1 MSMSKLDATETTR
14 TLTVVLPEA
23 EWQALRS
30 VEPDA
35 IGWLQERIRE
45 RLGSSG
51 AVEARDDFG
60 SQSSGQDVYSGGDEY

>member
-1 MSMSKLDATETTR
+1 MTMSKLDATEATR

-23 EWQALRS
+23 DWHALRS

-45 RLGSSG
+45 RLVSSG
-51 AVEARDDFG
+51 AVRDRSG
-60 SQSSGQDVYSGGDEY
+60 SDSGSPTSTYSRADEC